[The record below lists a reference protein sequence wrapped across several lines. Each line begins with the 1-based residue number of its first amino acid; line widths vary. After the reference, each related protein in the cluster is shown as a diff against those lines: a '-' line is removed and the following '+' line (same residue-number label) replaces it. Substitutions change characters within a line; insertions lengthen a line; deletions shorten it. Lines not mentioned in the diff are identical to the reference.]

1 MTPTKKTI
9 LKHDTRYFRGCHVFE
24 QRNFKIGDL
33 VVNKLPIE
41 LTFDDYVV
49 CKGSI
54 GLVIRL
60 IDHKDWSVGEYDYLV
75 LIQGRE
81 VYFFDYELNL
91 YKNNESAS

>member
-1 MTPTKKTI
+1 
-9 LKHDTRYFRGCHVFE
+9 VFE